1 MLYHIF
7 VKKILMIYTK
17 TSEEIEIMRES
28 VLSVSRT
35 LALIAEHI
43 GEGVTTSQLD
53 KLAEEFIRDN
63 GGIPSFKGYGGFPA
77 TLCMS
82 VNEQVVHGIPGDY
95 VLKNGDVISVDCGV
109 YKNGFHGDHAYSF
122 KIGDV
127 SEEVSKLLRI
137 TKESLYKGIEAAKV
151 GNRIGDISF
160 AIQDYVQKEGYTVVR
175 ELTGHGLGR
184 DLHEEPA
191 VPNYGKRGRGAKI
204 NNGLVLA
211 IEPMINL
218 GKKNVRQLSDGWTI
232 VTADNKPSAH
242 FEHDIA
248 IIDGKAEILSTFD
261 LLEDVLKKRG
271 MEIS

>member
-1 MLYHIF
+1 
-7 VKKILMIYTK
+7 MIYLK
-17 TSEEIEIMRES
+17 TAEEIEIMRES

-35 LALIAEHI
+35 LALVAEHI
-43 GEGVTTSQLD
+43 SEGITTRELD
-53 KLAEEFIRDN
+53 KIAEEFIRDN
-63 GGIPSFKGYGGFPA
+63 GGVPSFKGYGGFPA

-82 VNEQVVHGIPGDY
+82 VNEQVVHGIPSDY
-95 VLKNGDVISVDCGV
+95 ALKSGDVISVDCGV

-122 KIGDV
+122 KIGEV

-160 AIQDYVQKEGYTVVR
+160 AVQDYVQKEGYTVVR
-175 ELTGHGLGR
+175 ELTGHGLGK
-184 DLHEEPA
+184 DLHEDPA

-232 VTADNKPSAH
+232 ITADNKPSAH

-248 IIDGKAEILSTFD
+248 IINGKAEILSTFD
-261 LLEDVLKKRG
+261 LLEDVLIKRG

>member
-1 MLYHIF
+1 
-7 VKKILMIYTK
+7 MIYTK

>member
-1 MLYHIF
+1 
-7 VKKILMIYTK
+7 MIYLK
-17 TSEEIEIMRES
+17 TAEEIEIMRES

-35 LALIAEHI
+35 LALVAEHI
-43 GEGVTTSQLD
+43 GEGVTTEYLD

-63 GGIPSFKGYGGFPA
+63 GGVPSFKGYGGFPA

-82 VNEQVVHGIPGDY
+82 VNEQVVHGIPGGY
-95 VLKNGDVISVDCGV
+95 VLKSGDVISVDCGV

-122 KIGDV
+122 KIGEV
-127 SEEVSKLLRI
+127 SPEVSKLLRI

-160 AIQDYVQKEGYTVVR
+160 AVQDYVQKEGYTVVR
-175 ELTGHGLGR
+175 ELTGHGLGK
-184 DLHEEPA
+184 DLHEDPA

-204 NNGLVLA
+204 LNGLVLA

-232 VTADNKPSAH
+232 ITADNLPSAH

-261 LLEDVLKKRG
+261 LLEDILIKRG

>member
-1 MLYHIF
+1 
-7 VKKILMIYTK
+7 
-17 TSEEIEIMRES
+17 MRES

-35 LALIAEHI
+35 LALVAEHI
-43 GEGVTTSQLD
+43 SEGITTRELD
-53 KLAEEFIRDN
+53 KIAEEFIRDN
-63 GGIPSFKGYGGFPA
+63 GGVPSFKGYGGFPA

-82 VNEQVVHGIPGDY
+82 VNEQVVHGIPSDY
-95 VLKNGDVISVDCGV
+95 ALKSGDVISVDCGV

-122 KIGDV
+122 KIGEV

-160 AIQDYVQKEGYTVVR
+160 AVQDYVQKEGYTVVR
-175 ELTGHGLGR
+175 ELTGHGLGK
-184 DLHEEPA
+184 DLHEDPA

-232 VTADNKPSAH
+232 ITADNKPSAH

-248 IIDGKAEILSTFD
+248 IINGKAEILSTFD
-261 LLEDVLKKRG
+261 LLEDVLIKRG